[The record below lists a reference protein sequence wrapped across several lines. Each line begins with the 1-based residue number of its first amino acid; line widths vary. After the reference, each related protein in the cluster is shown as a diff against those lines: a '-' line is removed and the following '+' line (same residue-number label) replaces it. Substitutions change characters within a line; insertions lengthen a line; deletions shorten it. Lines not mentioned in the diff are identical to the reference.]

1 MGGLCRPCALY
12 AITLSPCNAP
22 AGIPDTSAISG
33 SAGLETRTGMRAVA
47 KRFAGRMPTTAQGA
61 THFYAFLPELVVQ
74 FHASAK
80 RDRTV
85 LDT

>member
-12 AITLSPCNAP
+12 ANTLSPPHCT
-22 AGIPDTSAISG
+22 GIPATGAIAG
-33 SAGLETRTGMRAVA
+33 SAGLETCTGMRAVA
-47 KRFAGRMPTTAQGA
+47 KRFTGRMPATAQGA

-74 FHASAK
+74 FHTSAK

-85 LDT
+85 LDA